1 MTANANQT
9 DAQRPRISMV
19 IDARQQWQY
28 AQQFDCSVDRLNELG
43 RDGWHLVGPPVIASM
58 SLGTSGKLLYVFERP
73 MPVNQQ

>member
-43 RDGWHLVGPPVIASM
+43 RDGWHLVGPPVIASI